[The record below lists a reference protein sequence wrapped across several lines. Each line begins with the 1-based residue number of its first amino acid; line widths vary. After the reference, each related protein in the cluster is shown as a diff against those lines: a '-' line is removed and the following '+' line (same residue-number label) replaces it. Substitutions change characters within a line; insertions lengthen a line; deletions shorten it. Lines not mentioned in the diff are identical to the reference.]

1 MYDRTIAKDGNLM
14 KIGFLITARLKSTRL
29 PLKVMKDLHGKPVVE
44 RIVER
49 AKEIHSISNENIVIC
64 TSDNPQDKPLVDIAE
79 KTQVSSFL
87 GDPEDVLKR
96 LHDAAM
102 NHKLDYALGITADN
116 PLFSVEYANR
126 IVDVIKQ
133 HHPDFVKIEGLPFGA
148 APWGMNVKALRT
160 ICVVKTIINTE
171 IWGYLIDRPEL
182 FGVVTLKAD
191 KQVNRPQYRLTL
203 DYIEDY
209 QLINHL
215 YTTIP
220 FTKTLPLE
228 TVVEYLDAH
237 PEIAA
242 INASCVQLDLEPNL
256 KRQIESNYHDH
267 FQEIKKIKQEIYS
280 GRLS

>member
-1 MYDRTIAKDGNLM
+1 M

-29 PLKVMKDLHGKPVVE
+29 PLKIMKDLNGKPVIQ

-49 AKEIHSISNENIVIC
+49 AQEIHNIPNKNIVIC
-64 TSDNPQDKPLVDIAE
+64 TSDNPQDRPLIEIAE
-79 KTQVSSFL
+79 KTNVSYFL
-87 GDPEDVLKR
+87 GDPDDVLKR
-96 LHDAAM
+96 LHDAALE
-102 NHKLDYALGITADN
+102 HKLDYALGITADN
-116 PLFSVEYANR
+116 PLFSVEYANK
-126 IVDVIKQ
+126 IVDVIKRQ
-133 HHPDFVKIEGLPFGA
+133 HPDFIKIQGLPFGA
-148 APWGMNVKALRT
+148 AAWGMNVKALQT
-160 ICVVKTIINTE
+160 ICVVKTIVDTE

-215 YTTIP
+215 YTSIP
-220 FTKTLPLE
+220 FETTLTLE
-228 TVVEYLDAH
+228 KVVTYLDKH

-242 INASCVQLDLEPNL
+242 INASCVQLDLEPDI
-256 KRQIESNYHDH
+256 KKQIDCNYHEH

-280 GRLS
+280 GKIS